1 MRTPRVVA
9 ALVVSSLAG
18 VATAQSAPCDSGALR
33 DVADTARVNIIDA
46 VDGAATLDAWRTV
59 LDSGGAIG
67 WAVTEYNVDA
77 RSSFVFAFDRS
88 SLRVYRA
95 GAFGASTDPAMGGCI
110 DAAVVPEAVIP
121 WSQVREIE
129 AGNWAVWFK
138 LREPVTIASD
148 RGKRR
153 KVDELKAYFHGAPSG
168 DLTYYYNRD
177 YVGHIPFWNV
187 DVYEISNLRGIAVGP
202 NDFQRRLQFILAR
215 AVDPGGEISLTR
227 KGRGAGW

>member
-9 ALVVSSLAG
+9 VLVVSSLAG

-95 GAFGASTDPAMGGCI
+95 GAFGASTDAAMAG
-110 DAAVVPEAVIP
+110 ASTLP
-121 WSQVREIE
+121 WSPR
-129 AGNWAVWFK
+129 
-138 LREPVTIASD
+138 P
-148 RGKRR
+148 
-153 KVDELKAYFHGAPSG
+153 
-168 DLTYYYNRD
+168 
-177 YVGHIPFWNV
+177 
-187 DVYEISNLRGIAVGP
+187 
-202 NDFQRRLQFILAR
+202 
-215 AVDPGGEISLTR
+215 
-227 KGRGAGW
+227 